1 MVPTSLILLIWL
13 AAFVICWI
21 AYLSAWPY
29 RRIVNRYFP
38 MLAGSAAFMFFM
50 ITLAIIGVHIVW
62 LSWVL
67 LVAAILWMATSIPLF
82 RKARW
87 AARARERDIAQRRA
101 RGG

>member
-50 ITLAIIGVHIVW
+50 IALAIAGVHIVW

-67 LVAAILWMATSIPLF
+67 LVIAILWVAASMPLY
-82 RKARW
+82 RNSQR
-87 AARARERDIAQRRA
+87 AARARDRETAERRA

>member
-67 LVAAILWMATSIPLF
+67 LVVAILWVAASMPLY
-82 RKARW
+82 RRSQR
-87 AARARERDIAQRRA
+87 AARARDRETAERRA